1 MHKVSLLTIL
11 ISSTLFLHSCKN
23 TNDGSTNNPLLAEV
37 MNDALYFNDIKS
49 LIPAHLSGSDS
60 TSQVVSLTEEWIQN
74 KLLTNTSRKMF
85 KSNDHIEKLVE
96 DYRNSLI
103 NYKYEEYL
111 IATELDSSISIQEIT
126 KYYNEQKENFKLQ
139 EDIYLISYAIVADN
153 ARGIDRF
160 FESWK
165 STDDAKIRE
174 YCLKYADSYCVDTT
188 CWYSPE
194 NVLNIANEEILKS
207 NEVKTGKKIQKHVGS
222 KEYFLK
228 VLKSKSKGDI
238 APMAY
243 IESDIKKVLLH
254 RRKKNLL
261 KEHTNK
267 LYQNLLKENKIKNYL
282 KL

>member
-1 MHKVSLLTIL
+1 MHRVSLLTIL
-11 ISSTLFLHSCKN
+11 IISTVFLHSCKH
-23 TNDGSTNNPLLAEV
+23 TSEGTTDNPLLAEV

-49 LIPAHLSGSDS
+49 LIPTNLSGNDS
-60 TSQVVSLTEEWIQN
+60 TSRVVALTEEWIQN
-74 KLLTNTSRKMF
+74 RLLTNTSRKMF
-85 KSNDHIEKLVE
+85 KSSDHIEKLVE

-111 IATELDSSISIQEIT
+111 IATELDSTISTQEIT
-126 KYYNEQKENFKLQ
+126 QYYNEQKDNFKLA

-165 STDDAKIRE
+165 STDDPKISE
-174 YCLKYADSYCVDTT
+174 YCLKYADNYCVDTT
-188 CWYSPE
+188 CWYNSE
-194 NVLNIANEEILKS
+194 DVLNIVNEQILKS
-207 NEVKTGKKIQKHVGS
+207 NDLKTGKKIQKHVGS

-243 IESDIKKVLLH
+243 IESDLKKVLLH

-261 KEHTNK
+261 KEHTKK